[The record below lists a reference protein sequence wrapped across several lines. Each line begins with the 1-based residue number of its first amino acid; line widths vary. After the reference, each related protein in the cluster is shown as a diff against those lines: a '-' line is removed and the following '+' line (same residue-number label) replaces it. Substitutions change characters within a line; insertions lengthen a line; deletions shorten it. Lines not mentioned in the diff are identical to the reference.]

1 MTQKDADAVFEAGW
15 DEKALHD
22 AIAVCARMSF
32 MNRLVEGFGFT
43 PMSNEK
49 ARENA
54 KKRVEMGYVNLY
66 PEFRKKSGA

>member
-1 MTQKDADAVFEAGW
+1 MIQEDADAVFDAGW

-43 PMSNEK
+43 PMSKEK

-66 PEFRKKSGA
+66 PEFREKSGA

>member
-1 MTQKDADAVFEAGW
+1 
-15 DEKALHD
+15 
-22 AIAVCARMSF
+22 MSF